1 MSVCGTFISQLRAS
15 LTTLVRMLKDATS
28 AVEAPLG
35 KSVVG
40 DREGRRIR
48 ELCQSLLQ
56 VSFYPSLRSSCYNC

>member
-1 MSVCGTFISQLRAS
+1 
-15 LTTLVRMLKDATS
+15 MLKDATS
-28 AVEAPLG
+28 AVEVPLG

-56 VSFYPSLRSSCYNC
+56 VMIPRSF

>member
-1 MSVCGTFISQLRAS
+1 
-15 LTTLVRMLKDATS
+15 MLKDATA

-40 DREGRRIR
+40 DREGRRLR

-56 VSFYPSLRSSCYNC
+56 VGVTVHFFVVSLFFGCDDILF